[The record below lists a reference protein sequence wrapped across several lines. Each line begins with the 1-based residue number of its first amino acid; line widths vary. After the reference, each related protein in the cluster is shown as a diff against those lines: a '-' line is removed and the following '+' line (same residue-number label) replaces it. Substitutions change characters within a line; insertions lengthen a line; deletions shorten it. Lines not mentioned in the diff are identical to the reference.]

1 MKRIHTVLAALAFVL
16 AAPVGVANADTP
28 ADFGKAIHCG
38 FLEGAGS
45 SFLDSSCN
53 DAPKYQPNSWDAG
66 TYYGRSNCEQA
77 GRNAIASG
85 GRANHYRC
93 YRNDG
98 EKFTLTLSV

>member
-1 MKRIHTVLAALAFVL
+1 MR
-16 AAPVGVANADTP
+16 ADGSPRPSASRTP
-28 ADFGKAIHCG
+28 TPRPTFGKAIHCG